1 MSAPPVTVTVTAST
15 WPTRLVLVP
24 GLGAD
29 RRLFDH
35 LELPGFEVLRSSWI
49 AHDPHENLTTYAAR
63 FARHYGLTS
72 ADTLIGVSMGGIVA
86 GIIAQTIPPRQ
97 LIRISSCSDID
108 QLSPFI
114 STLSTL
120 SAIAPFGLARY
131 LPGSLIPQSR
141 RLLLEMF
148 NQTDMRF
155 NRWACRAISRW
166 PGAPR
171 TQRAVTIHGTADRV
185 FPFKLQPEVDVV
197 IHGGGHLMVFERGP
211 EVEAAIIS
219 QLSPVDGS
227 DRLPHRESSAS
238 S

>member
-1 MSAPPVTVTVTAST
+1 VSAPPVTVTAST

-35 LELPGFEVLRSSWI
+35 LELPGFEVLRTSWI
-49 AHDPHENLTTYAAR
+49 THDPREDLATYAAR

-97 LIRISSCSDID
+97 LIRISSCSHIN

-114 STLSTL
+114 SMFSAL
-120 SAIAPFGLARY
+120 SAIAPLGLARY
-131 LPGSLIPQSR
+131 LPGPLIPQSR
-141 RLLLEMF
+141 RLLLAMF
-148 NQTDMRF
+148 KQTDMGF
-155 NRWACRAISRW
+155 IRWACRAISRW

-171 TQRAVTIHGTADRV
+171 TQSAVTIHGTADRV
-185 FPFKLQPEVDVV
+185 FPFKLQPQVDVAIAV
-197 IHGGGHLMVFERGP
+197 VSHLMVFERGP
-211 EVEAAIIS
+211 EVEAALLA
-219 QLSPVDGS
+219 QLSRANGS
-227 DRLPHRESSAS
+227 AGLPPRQSSAS